1 MTICIVNPMND
12 IHCNYMILKLKER
25 GIPYI
30 ELGPLE
36 KNEYTFQNGKLF
48 YNRTYIDFESISS
61 VFLHGNISF
70 SPKNLND
77 SYIDTYNQQILLQAQ
92 VENLRIW
99 LKILHDRGVT
109 IINPPVDT
117 SKYYQLFRL
126 IDAQIPIPQTCITNS
141 YYELQNFVSK
151 VGQVVF
157 KPLTGGYYCREVNHS
172 VLEFLR
178 DTPSEPIIFQEYI
191 KGLDIRVYLLNG
203 EVISSHILENNN
215 DYLDYRQN
223 PAFST
228 SEYQY
233 TPINLPDYVIKFCAN
248 AANIL
253 GLHFTGIDLKLDEK
267 GNYYLI
273 ECNSRPVYMDAEMKL
288 KAPITDKLIDA
299 LENTKS
305 QCILLKKPTLH
316 LNTTEDSYKN
326 SLFNFQDIL
335 TMDYKK
341 RAMKKTEVIVPL
353 NEEQMADIKKMKEHE
368 NSKYM
373 IVTVDNS
380 ELIVTG
386 FI

>member
-1 MTICIVNPMND
+1 MTICIVNTMND
-12 IHCNYMILKLKER
+12 IHCNYMIVKLKER

-61 VFLHGNISF
+61 VFLHGNTNF
-70 SPKNLND
+70 LPKNLFD
-77 SYIDTYNQQILLQAQ
+77 PYIDTYNQNMVLQAQ

-99 LKILHDRGVT
+99 LKILYDRGVT

-126 IDAQIPIPQTCITNS
+126 IEAKIPVPQTCITNS

-151 VGQVVF
+151 VGKVIY
-157 KPLTGGYYCREVNHS
+157 KPLTGGYYCREVNDS

-203 EVISSHILENNN
+203 EVISSHILEHSN

-223 PAFST
+223 PAFHT

-233 TPINLPDYVIKFCAN
+233 ELINLPDYVKKFCAN

-273 ECNSRPVYMDAEMKL
+273 ECNSMPVYMDAEIKL
-288 KAPITDKLIDA
+288 KVPITDKLIDA

-305 QCILLKKPTLH
+305 QCILLKKQTLH
-316 LNTTEDSYKN
+316 LNATEDTYKD
-326 SLFNFQDIL
+326 SLFNFRNIL
-335 TMDYKK
+335 TMGHEKK
-341 RAMKKTEVIVPL
+341 EMKKTDIIVPL
-353 NEEQMADIKKMKEHE
+353 NEEQMEDLKKVEELE

-373 IVTVDNS
+373 IITVDNN
-380 ELIVTG
+380 ELKVTG